1 MTMLALVEG
10 HPNIDVVVFYLLGS
24 AILAA
29 TLYYFHS
36 RPDRNRRTE

>member
-10 HPNIDVVVFYLLGS
+10 HPNIDAIVLYALAA

-29 TLYYFHS
+29 ALYYFH
-36 RPDRNRRTE
+36 NKQTE